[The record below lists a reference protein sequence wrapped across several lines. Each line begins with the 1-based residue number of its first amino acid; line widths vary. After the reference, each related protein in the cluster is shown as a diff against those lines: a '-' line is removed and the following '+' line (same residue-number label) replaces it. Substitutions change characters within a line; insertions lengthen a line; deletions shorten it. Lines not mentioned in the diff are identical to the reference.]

1 MSAQRAKMLLES
13 KIRDLTAEIS
23 AQREEARAIKAMG
36 YNDGGE
42 GMGKVHELEKERD
55 KLEAQLADLTK
66 PKRGKKKGGKSRK
79 GKGSKHRKTRRA

>member
-1 MSAQRAKMLLES
+1 MLLES

-36 YNDGGE
+36 YEDGGE
-42 GMGKVHELEKERD
+42 AMGKVHELEKERD
-55 KLEAQLADLTK
+55 KLEAQLAELTK

-79 GKGSKHRKTRRA
+79 GKGTKRSRRTRRA

>member
-1 MSAQRAKMLLES
+1 MSAERAKMLLES

-55 KLEAQLADLTK
+55 KLEADLEKLTK

>member
-1 MSAQRAKMLLES
+1 MLLES
-13 KIRDLTAEIS
+13 KIQDLTAEIS

-55 KLEAQLADLTK
+55 KLEAQLAELTK
-66 PKRGKKKGGKSRK
+66 PKRGKKSTTEKKPTKPKKSKKG
-79 GKGSKHRKTRRA
+79 GSKHRKTRRA